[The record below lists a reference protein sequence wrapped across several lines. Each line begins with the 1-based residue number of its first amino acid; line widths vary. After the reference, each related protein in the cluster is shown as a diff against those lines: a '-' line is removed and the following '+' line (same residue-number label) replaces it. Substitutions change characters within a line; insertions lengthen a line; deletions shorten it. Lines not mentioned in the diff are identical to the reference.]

1 MQIADNHYQMLL
13 ICLHDPDL
21 FCAHI
26 RYLDGNGNITERT
39 VIPLALLTD
48 NLLRVYCIC
57 RQGVRSLRL
66 ARVLSVKLRL
76 SMDVLAGNESVK
88 HLVEHR
94 AASNRLKC

>member
-13 ICLHDPDL
+13 ICLHEPDL

-26 RYLDGNGNITERT
+26 RYLDGKGNITERT
-39 VIPLALLTD
+39 VVPLAQLTD
-48 NLLRVYCIC
+48 SLLRVYCIC

-76 SMDVLAGNESVK
+76 SADVLAGNEHVR

-94 AASNRLKC
+94 AAKSRR